1 MVVFAIFALANF
13 ILGDALTIRM
23 RDGHVLLSAL
33 AGICIVRFFM
43 NGLMDESV
51 AVQAGNLVRAVPQTV
66 LLYALM
72 FWLTRGV
79 KLR

>member
-1 MVVFAIFALANF
+1 
-13 ILGDALTIRM
+13 
-23 RDGHVLLSAL
+23 
-33 AGICIVRFFM
+33 M

-51 AVQAGNLVRAVPQTV
+51 AVQTGNLVRALPQTV